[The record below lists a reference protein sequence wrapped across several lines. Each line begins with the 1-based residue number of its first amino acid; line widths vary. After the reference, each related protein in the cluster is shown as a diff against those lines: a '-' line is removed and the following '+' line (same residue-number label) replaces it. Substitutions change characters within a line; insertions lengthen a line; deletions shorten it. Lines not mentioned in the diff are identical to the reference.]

1 MSHVTFVAPFFL
13 PNTLRFLRALAGLEG
28 LRLSVVT
35 QQALEGLPAEVRSQ
49 LAGHW
54 RVDDALSAR
63 SIEGAVRGLEQKLGR
78 PDRLLGVLEQ
88 IQEPVAAVRDAL
100 GIPGMG
106 LETAHNFRDKA
117 RMKTLLREAGLP
129 CARHRL
135 AESRQAARDF
145 TGEVGFPVVVKPP
158 AGAGAKATFRVDD
171 ARQLESALESL
182 APAPARPWL
191 LEEFLSGEE
200 QSFDVV
206 SVHGEPVWHSLTHY
220 LPTPLQVLENPWIQ
234 WCVVLPLEVD
244 DPRYD
249 DARDV
254 GFQALRVLGMGT
266 GVSHM
271 EWFRRPDGSVAVS
284 EIAARPPGA
293 QITTLMS
300 YAHDFDFLAAWARLM
315 VFDEFRPPERKYA
328 AGAAF
333 LRAQGH
339 GRVQAIRG
347 LDRAQE
353 AAGDLV
359 VKVELPRP
367 GQGRADSY
375 EGEGYVIVRHPET
388 SRVLE
393 ALKEII
399 SNVRVEVG

>member
-1 MSHVTFVAPFFL
+1 
-13 PNTLRFLRALAGLEG
+13 
-28 LRLSVVT
+28 
-35 QQALEGLPAEVRSQ
+35 
-49 LAGHW
+49 
-54 RVDDALSAR
+54 
-63 SIEGAVRGLEQKLGR
+63 
-78 PDRLLGVLEQ
+78 
-88 IQEPVAAVRDAL
+88 
-100 GIPGMG
+100 
-106 LETAHNFRDKA
+106 
-117 RMKTLLREAGLP
+117 
-129 CARHRL
+129 
-135 AESRQAARDF
+135 
-145 TGEVGFPVVVKPP
+145 
-158 AGAGAKATFRVDD
+158 
-171 ARQLESALESL
+171 
-182 APAPARPWL
+182 
-191 LEEFLSGEE
+191 
-200 QSFDVV
+200 
-206 SVHGEPVWHSLTHY
+206 
-220 LPTPLQVLENPWIQ
+220 
-234 WCVVLPLEVD
+234 
-244 DPRYD
+244 
-249 DARDV
+249 
-254 GFQALRVLGMGT
+254 MGT

-300 YAHDFDFLAAWARLM
+300 YAHDFDFLDAWARLM

-333 LRAQGH
+333 LRAQGQ